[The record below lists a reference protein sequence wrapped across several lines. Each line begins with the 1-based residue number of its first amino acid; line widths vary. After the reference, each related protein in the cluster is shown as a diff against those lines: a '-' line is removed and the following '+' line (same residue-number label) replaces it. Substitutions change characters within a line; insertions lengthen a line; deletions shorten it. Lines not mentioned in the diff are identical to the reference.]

1 MEVVVAPLLPCFH
14 ARRLHEVFNLQGGEL
29 IIIALLALVVLGPE
43 KLPEAARWVGRMYAQ
58 IRQLGD
64 GFNREFQSAVKE
76 PLNDLRDAVSEPVSD
91 LKVSI
96 NDAIASG
103 MPDDQSGIVSSTE
116 QWQYPD
122 DVEDT
127 ATSEDHADD
136 EQGTAST

>member
-1 MEVVVAPLLPCFH
+1 M
-14 ARRLHEVFNLQGGEL
+14 FNLQGGEL

-76 PLNDLRDAVSEPVSD
+76 PLNDLRDAVAEPV
-91 LKVSI
+91 
-96 NDAIASG
+96 NDMKASMNEAIASSV
-103 MPDDQSGIVSSTE
+103 PDDQSGIVSSTE
-116 QWQYPD
+116 QSQYPD

-127 ATSEDHADD
+127 ATSEDQADD

>member
-76 PLNDLRDAVSEPVSD
+76 PLNDLRDAVSEPVND
-91 LKVSI
+91 MKASI

-103 MPDDQSGIVSSTE
+103 MPDNQSDVMNSTE
-116 QWQYPD
+116 QSAHD
-122 DVEDT
+122 GVEDT
-127 ATSEDHADD
+127 ATSEEPSAD

>member
-1 MEVVVAPLLPCFH
+1 MEVAVAPLPPCFH

-76 PLNDLRDAVSEPVSD
+76 PLNDLRDAVSDPV
-91 LKVSI
+91 
-96 NDAIASG
+96 NDMKAS
-103 MPDDQSGIVSSTE
+103 MNEAMASSTPDDQSELMNRTE
-116 QWQYPD
+116 QSEH
-122 DVEDT
+122 DVGDT
-127 ATSEDHADD
+127 ATSEEPSAD